1 MQVSPQETA
10 QVNPFGEQFRT
21 FQFYPSE
28 SHKKVVHRITRG
40 LECNCGLILLTGEI
54 GIGKTS
60 VCRHIM
66 QSFGDKYIFAE
77 SGNPFFKPSEQL
89 YNFCKQYEID
99 TTSRNSI
106 SDLTEGLY
114 DFFMQQAEIG
124 RKPVI
129 IIDESHL
136 LGEEH
141 FSLLLALYNM
151 RLGAI
156 PLVQIILIGQVEIMD
171 RLKQPGLEA
180 LNQRIG
186 VRCELFPMNME
197 ETENYVQF
205 KLVNANFSDLA
216 IFEKKALTRIWNV
229 TGGLPRLINHISS
242 HALDTI
248 TFSGTSKISSA
259 LIDKV
264 ASDPMYQG
272 LFTIRTKK
280 QQHKYGMFITLTL
293 VSALLGWS
301 AYQLNV
307 PALLKPYVKQALF
320 QKEIAQRE
328 INVRP
333 ETNSRTVAP
342 SSAPLLPKIKTNIL
356 AILPPLPEAPELTEP
371 DSKITKNTAF
381 ERQLTIPT
389 KNSAVSVTVY
399 DASEEETFSET
410 AKETEIQQE
419 NNAIISQ
426 ALKSIQVEATSK
438 DSSMQSSNEILDEPT
453 HPALEALQID
463 ALAWSKDPSTRMVV
477 IGNQVLHE
485 GDLVGNFVLKTIGR
499 DHLIF
504 SLNGTDFKKNGRS

>member
-1 MQVSPQETA
+1 MQVSPQETT

-89 YNFCKQYEID
+89 YNFCKQYGID

-114 DFFMQQAEIG
+114 DFFMQQAEMG
-124 RKPVI
+124 KKPVI

-205 KLVNANFSDLA
+205 KLVNADFSDLA
-216 IFEKKALTRIWNV
+216 IFDKKALTRIWSV

-248 TFSGTSKISSA
+248 TFSGTSKISPA

-280 QQHKYGMFITLTL
+280 QQRKYGMLITLAL
-293 VSALLGWS
+293 VSTLLGWS

-307 PALLKPYVKQALF
+307 TALLKTYAIQPLF
-320 QKEIAQRE
+320 QKEITQRE
-328 INVRP
+328 IPLRP
-333 ETNSRTVAP
+333 ETRSEPTAP
-342 SSAPLLPKIKTNIL
+342 SPTSLLPKIETKIL
-356 AILPPLPEAPELTEP
+356 AILPPLPEAPELTKP
-371 DSKITKNTAF
+371 DSKISKDIAI

-389 KNSAVSVTVY
+389 KNSNVSVTVY
-399 DASEEETFSET
+399 NAPEEETFSEPVR
-410 AKETEIQQE
+410 ETEKQQE
-419 NNAIISQ
+419 DSAIISQ
-426 ALKSIQVEATSK
+426 ALKSIQAEATSERN
-438 DSSMQSSNEILDEPT
+438 SMQLSNEILDEPS

-504 SLNGTDFKKNGRS
+504 SLNGIDFKKNARS

>member
-1 MQVSPQETA
+1 MQVSPQEAT
-10 QVNPFGEQFRT
+10 QINPFGEQFRT

-28 SHKKVVHRITRG
+28 SHKRVVHRITRG

-89 YNFCKQYEID
+89 YNFCKQYRID
-99 TTSRNSI
+99 TTGRNSI

-114 DFFMQQAEIG
+114 DFFMQQAELG

-205 KLVNANFSDLA
+205 KLVNADFSDLA
-216 IFEKKALTRIWNV
+216 IFDKKALTRIWNV

-280 QQHKYGMFITLTL
+280 QQRKYGMFISVALIST
-293 VSALLGWS
+293 LLGWS
-301 AYQLNV
+301 AYQLHI
-307 PALLKPYVKQALF
+307 PTLLETYATQTFF
-320 QKEIAQRE
+320 QKEITQRE
-328 INVRP
+328 TSSP
-333 ETNSRTVAP
+333 LAAP
-342 SSAPLLPKIKTNIL
+342 SSAPLLPKIETKIL
-356 AILPPLPEAPELTEP
+356 AILPPLPEAPKLTKP
-371 DSKITKNTAF
+371 DSQISKNTTV
-381 ERQLTIPT
+381 EKQLTIPT
-389 KNSAVSVTVY
+389 KNSDVSVTV
-399 DASEEETFSET
+399 FSAPEKEAFLEPT
-410 AKETEIQQE
+410 KETGTQQE
-419 NNAIISQ
+419 NSAIISQ
-426 ALKSIQVEATSK
+426 ALKSIQAENTSE
-438 DSSMQSSNEILDEPT
+438 SNSMQLSNEILDEPS

-485 GDLVGNFVLKTIGR
+485 GDLVGSFVLKTIGR

-504 SLNGTDFKKNGRS
+504 SLNGKDFKKNGRS

>member
-1 MQVSPQETA
+1 MQVSPKETA
-10 QVNPFGEQFRT
+10 QQINPFGEQFRT

-89 YNFCKQYEID
+89 YNFCKQYGID

-114 DFFMQQAEIG
+114 DFFMQQAEVG

-197 ETENYVQF
+197 ETVNYVQF
-205 KLVNANFSDLA
+205 KLVNADFSDLE
-216 IFEKKALTRIWNV
+216 IFEKKALARIWNV

-259 LIDKV
+259 LVDKV

-280 QQHKYGMFITLTL
+280 QQRKYGLFITLAL
-293 VSALLGWS
+293 VGTLLGWS
-301 AYQLNV
+301 AYQLNI
-307 PALLKPYVKQALF
+307 PTLFKTYANQALF
-320 QKEIAQRE
+320 QKEITQRE
-328 INVRP
+328 INARSEAGY
-333 ETNSRTVAP
+333 ETTNLP
-342 SSAPLLPKIKTNIL
+342 SAPLLPKIETNIL
-356 AILPPLPEAPELTEP
+356 AVLPPLPKAPELTEP
-371 DSKITKNTAF
+371 KSKKSNGTKF
-381 ERQLTIPT
+381 ERQLMVPT
-389 KNSAVSVTVY
+389 KNSAVSVTVH
-399 DASEEETFSET
+399 DAPEEAFSKPAGETGT
-410 AKETEIQQE
+410 QQE
-419 NNAIISQ
+419 DSAIISQ
-426 ALKSIQVEATSK
+426 ALKSIQVEAESE
-438 DSSMQSSNEILDEPT
+438 SNSMQLSNEILDEPS

-504 SLNGTDFKKNGRS
+504 SLNGIDFKKNARS

>member
-10 QVNPFGEQFRT
+10 QINPFGEQFRT

-28 SHKKVVHRITRG
+28 SHKRVVHRITRG

-66 QSFGDKYIFAE
+66 QSFEDKYIFAE
-77 SGNPFFKPSEQL
+77 SGNPFFNPSEQL
-89 YNFCKQYEID
+89 YNFCKQYGID

-106 SDLTEGLY
+106 SDLTEGLH
-114 DFFMQQAEIG
+114 DFFMQQVEIG

-129 IIDESHL
+129 VIDESHL
-136 LGEEH
+136 LGEDH
-141 FSLLLALYNM
+141 FSLLLTLYNM

-205 KLVNANFSDLA
+205 KLVNADFSDLA
-216 IFEKKALTRIWNV
+216 VFDKKALTRIWNV

-248 TFSGTSKISSA
+248 TFSGASKISSA

-272 LFTIRTKK
+272 LFTIRTKT
-280 QQHKYGMFITLTL
+280 QQRKHGIFILLAL
-293 VSALLGWS
+293 VGAFLGWS
-301 AYQLNV
+301 VYQLNI
-307 PALLKPYVKQALF
+307 PAYLNTYAKRTLI
-320 QKEIAQRE
+320 QKAMTQRE
-328 INVRP
+328 ISIRP
-333 ETNSRTVAP
+333 KT
-342 SSAPLLPKIKTNIL
+342 SSATTTPPSASLLPKIETHIL

-371 DSKITKNTAF
+371 DSKNIRNTTV
-381 ERQLTIPT
+381 ERQLTIPA
-389 KNSAVSVTVY
+389 KNSTVYVSAYDVPAEEPFSVTTR
-399 DASEEETFSET
+399 DTETQ
-410 AKETEIQQE
+410 KEGS
-419 NNAIISQ
+419 AIISQ
-426 ALKSIQVEATSK
+426 ALKSIQAEGTSE
-438 DSSMQSSNEILDEPT
+438 DNSMQLSNKILNDQS
-453 HPALEALQID
+453 HPALKALQID
-463 ALAWSKDPSTRMVV
+463 ALAWSKEPSNRLVV
-477 IGNQVLHE
+477 IGNQILHE
-485 GDLVGNFVLKTIGR
+485 GDLVGKFTLKTIGH

-504 SLNGTDFKKNGRS
+504 SLNGIDYKKNGRL

>member
-10 QVNPFGEQFRT
+10 QINPFGEQFRT
-21 FQFYPSE
+21 FQFYPAE

-66 QSFGDKYIFAE
+66 QSFGEEYIFAE
-77 SGNPFFKPSEQL
+77 SGNPLFKPSEQL
-89 YNFCKQYEID
+89 YNFCKQYRID

-114 DFFMQQAEIG
+114 DFFMQQAEVG

-186 VRCELFPMNME
+186 VRCELFPMTME

-205 KLVNANFSDLA
+205 KLVNANFSNLA

-242 HALDTI
+242 HALDSI

-280 QQHKYGMFITLTL
+280 QQNKYGMLITLAL
-293 VSALLGWS
+293 VSTLLGWS
-301 AYQLNV
+301 AYQLTI
-307 PALLKPYVKQALF
+307 PALLKSYAKQALF
-320 QKEIAQRE
+320 QEEITQQE
-328 INVRP
+328 TDVRP
-333 ETNSRTVAP
+333 KISSATVA
-342 SSAPLLPKIKTNIL
+342 STSAPLLPKIETNIL
-356 AILPPLPEAPELTEP
+356 AILPPQPEAPEFTEQY
-371 DSKITKNTAF
+371 SKISKGTTVESK
-381 ERQLTIPT
+381 LVIPT
-389 KNSAVSVTVY
+389 KNSAVSSTVY
-399 DASEEETFSET
+399 AAPKKESLSETTIKTIKPQEDSAIIAKALQSTHVKTASES
-410 AKETEIQQE
+410 
-419 NNAIISQ
+419 N
-426 ALKSIQVEATSK
+426 SIQL
-438 DSSMQSSNEILDEPT
+438 SNETLKEPS

-485 GDLVGNFVLKTIGR
+485 GDLVGSFVLKTIGR

-504 SLNGTDFKKNGRS
+504 SLNGIDFKKNGRS